1 MGIITHKVIDNKVVE
16 FHKVIIKK
24 LTGDVMDL
32 NGSELYARGLLYN
45 WRSTDAGNFVFEHAV
60 GEVTYE
66 IYNDPNM
73 FHAHVAVIVTLE
85 KKKLSEYYMRF
96 DKA

>member
-1 MGIITHKVIDNKVVE
+1 MGIVTHKLIDNKVVE

-24 LTGDVMDL
+24 LTGDFMIP
-32 NGSELYARGLLYN
+32 NSSEIYARGLLYN
-45 WRSTDAGNFVFEHAV
+45 WRSTDAGNFVFKHAV

-66 IYNDPNM
+66 IYNDPALYQ
-73 FHAHVAVIVTLE
+73 AHVAVIVTLE

>member
-24 LTGDVMDL
+24 ITGDLMDL
-32 NGSELYARGLLYN
+32 NSSDLYARGLLYN
-45 WRSTDAGNFVFEHAV
+45 WRASDEGTFVFEHAV

-73 FHAHVAVIVTLE
+73 FHSHVAVIVTLE

>member
-16 FHKVIIKK
+16 FHKVIVKT
-24 LTGDVMDL
+24 LTGDFMDL
-32 NGSELYARGLLYN
+32 RTSDLYARGLLFN
-45 WRSTDAGNFVFEHAV
+45 WRSSDAGNFVFENAV
-60 GEVTYE
+60 EEVTYE

-73 FHAHVAVIVTLE
+73 FHTHVAVIATLE

-96 DKA
+96 DKT